1 MNFLELHCLI
11 TMQLLTRTYTF
22 FNEMESEMGNTVLKP
37 EDYKDLKA
45 KLFNKY
51 ETTSRTMSPNEEKKR
66 KEFLN
71 AVNLFEKK
79 IASEIPECQEIEP
92 VESKVETIQPCLEEV
107 RDVKVEIATETPQ
120 EETLDEKFD
129 RIISENEGVDL
140 IQIAVD
146 EMKAVE
152 ETKTEIIEENE
163 QNMDPELADQT
174 VDPEME
180 METQEIEQ
188 KDEDDILQQMLGDIE
203 NLLRKLIPKRKV
215 EFEQYY
221 QNMIRSRYKHKL
233 ISEAFNQIFT
243 KNIVE
248 DKDLMDDLNNVFC
261 ELSTLKNGL
270 RDMIDNNDET
280 VRSSRISQ
288 YEKLLEIV
296 TLIRS

>member
-1 MNFLELHCLI
+1 
-11 TMQLLTRTYTF
+11 
-22 FNEMESEMGNTVLKP
+22 MGNTVLKP

-51 ETTSRTMSPNEEKKR
+51 ETTSRTMSPTEEKKR

-79 IASEIPECQEIEP
+79 IASEFPECQEIEP
-92 VESKVETIQPCLEEV
+92 VESKVETTQPCLEEV

-152 ETKTEIIEENE
+152 ETKTEITEENE
-163 QNMDPELADQT
+163 QNMDPELTDQT
-174 VDPEME
+174 IESEME
-180 METQEIEQ
+180 METIEQ
-188 KDEDDILQQMLGDIE
+188 KDEDDILQQMLEDIE
-203 NLLRKLIPKRKV
+203 NLLKALIPKRKV

-233 ISEAFNQIFT
+233 ISDAFNQIFT

-288 YEKLLEIV
+288 YERLLEIV
-296 TLIRS
+296 TSMRDRKSVV